1 MTISLWMALSTCAL
15 PVRLGKGGN
24 DRAQI
29 GQSKRS
35 KNVTNGSRSH
45 SSRHSDRTSLDALNR
60 TIEGLEARIEG
71 LMGSGRE
78 QRPRNPTP
86 ERDPYASPYA
96 PRAADPLAEIRQRQR
111 ALDATRENRERAYTR
126 EAGTRPFC
134 VNRPLAPAQQRLG
147 ACSRRQPPSAPPT
160 IR

>member
-1 MTISLWMALSTCAL
+1 M
-15 PVRLGKGGN
+15 
-24 DRAQI
+24 
-29 GQSKRS
+29 
-35 KNVTNGSRSH
+35 NGSRSH

-86 ERDPYASPYA
+86 ERDPYASSYA

-126 EAGTRPFC
+126 EAAPALLREPA
-134 VNRPLAPAQQRLG
+134 LAPALQR
-147 ACSRRQPPSAPPT
+147 APAPQPAAPAFRASDDT
-160 IR
+160 MTEIAQALVNL